1 MSHRIRGVILAA
13 TSLAWTASGVA
24 CATEQP
30 PAVEMMQTRQAIG
43 FAEQSGA
50 RSDAVAQLHLDRAVD
65 GLVKAQLLL
74 SEQDYDG
81 ARRVLERAM
90 ADADLAQAQAELSA
104 TRRRAMQASAR
115 LSRLRRHA
123 ADTIVARRAS
133 VEAAAEED

>member
-1 MSHRIRGVILAA
+1 MKPYKTMMLILAA
-13 TSLAWTASGVA
+13 TAASA

-50 RSDAVAQLHLDRAVD
+50 RNDAVAKLHLDRAIE
-65 GLVKAQLLL
+65 GLVQAQLLL
-74 SEQDYDG
+74 SEQDFEE
-81 ARRVLERAM
+81 ARDVLERAM
-90 ADADLAQAQAELSA
+90 ADADLAQAQAELGA

-123 ADTIVARRAS
+123 AATIVARRS
-133 VEAAAEED
+133 SGQAEEED